1 MEGSNVIIK
10 LNNLTKI
17 YKVKKKEVVAI
28 KNINLSIQEGDIY
41 GVIGLS
47 GAGKSTLIRCINY
60 LEVPTSGEVYFKNIN
75 LASLKNKELR
85 KIRQNIGMIFQNFN
99 LLEQRTVLKNVLFPL
114 EIAHT
119 PKEEAIARAKKLL
132 VMVGLSDKLN
142 AYPSQLS
149 GGQKQRVAIARALA
163 NQPSVLLCDEATSAL
178 DPNNTNSIL
187 SLLKEIHET
196 LGLTIVIITHEMQVV
211 EAICNKVAI
220 IDESSIKE
228 MGSVQDVFINP
239 QTSIAKSLIFPKLDI
254 INRQTGN
261 TLLKLKF
268 DGNVLEPVI
277 ANMILKTKVQVN
289 FIEANI
295 KSKNAKISGEM
306 ILQLPDDEIAIAKV
320 KNYLTMEHIT
330 FQDEKCYKEMGL

>member
-1 MEGSNVIIK
+1 MEESNEIIK
-10 LNNLTKI
+10 LKNLTKI

-28 KNINLSIQEGDIY
+28 QDINLSIQEGDIY

-60 LEVPTSGEVYFKNIN
+60 LETPTSGEVYFKNIN
-75 LASLKNKELR
+75 LGTLKNKELR
-85 KIRQNIGMIFQNFN
+85 KIRQDIGMIFQSFN

-119 PKEEAIARAKKLL
+119 PKKEAVSRAEKLL
-132 VMVGLSDKLN
+132 DMVGLSDKLN

-178 DPNNTNSIL
+178 DPNTTNSIL
-187 SLLKEIHET
+187 TLLKEIHET
-196 LGLTIVIITHEMQVV
+196 LGITIVIITHEMRVV

-228 MGSVQDVFINP
+228 TGSVQDVFINP
-239 QTSIAKSLIFPKLDI
+239 QTPIAKSLIFPKLDI
-254 INRQTGN
+254 INRKAGN
-261 TLLKLKF
+261 TLLKLEF

-289 FIEANI
+289 IIEANI
-295 KSKNAKISGEM
+295 KSKHTKIFGEM
-306 ILQLPDDEIAIAKV
+306 ILQLPDDEAAIAKV

-330 FQDEKCYKEMGL
+330 FQEEQYQREVGQ